1 MTEQYPAEI
10 INHLIQHRRSVKPSA
25 YNQLPV
31 DEKIIHQML
40 ENARWA
46 PTHGMTE
53 PWRFIVFTGEG
64 LEQFA
69 TFQSDLY
76 KQTTSTELFNENKF
90 LKLKTTPLK
99 ASHLI
104 LIGMKRQLNG
114 KIPEN
119 EEICAVACAVQ
130 NMMLT
135 ATAYGIGCYW
145 STGGMTYHPEMKNF
159 LGLESTDKCLGML
172 YIGNYDPQEIS
183 ASRSPVSEKTRW
195 VKGLY
200 P

>member
-1 MTEQYPAEI
+1 MSEQFPAEI
-10 INHLIQHRRSVKPSA
+10 INQLIERRRSVKPA
-25 YNQLPV
+25 FYNQKRV
-31 DEKIIHQML
+31 DDRIVRQML
-40 ENARWA
+40 ENAKWA

-53 PWRFIVFTGEG
+53 PWRFVVFTGDG

-69 TFQSDLY
+69 AFQSALY
-76 KQTTSTELFNENKF
+76 KETIAPEFFNENKYQ
-90 LKLKTTPLK
+90 KMRTTPQK

-104 LIGMKRQLNG
+104 LIGMKRQLQG

-135 ATAYGIGCYW
+135 ATAYGIGSYW

-159 LGLESTDKCLGML
+159 LGLDSSDKCLGML
-172 YIGNYDPQEIS
+172 YIGNYDAAEFNS
-183 ASRSPVSEKTRW
+183 SRSPIAEKTRW
-195 VKGLY
+195 VTGLH

>member
-1 MTEQYPAEI
+1 MSEQFPAEI
-10 INHLIQHRRSVKPSA
+10 INQLIERRRSVKPA
-25 YNQLPV
+25 FYNQKPV
-31 DEKIIHQML
+31 DDKIVRQML
-40 ENARWA
+40 ENAKWA

-53 PWRFIVFTGEG
+53 PWRFVVFTGDG

-69 TFQSDLY
+69 AFQSALY
-76 KQTTSTELFNENKF
+76 KETTAPELFNENKYQ
-90 LKLKTTPLK
+90 KMRTTPQK

-104 LIGMKRQLNG
+104 LIGMKRQLLG

-135 ATAYGIGCYW
+135 ATAYGIGSYW

-159 LGLESTDKCLGML
+159 LGLESSDKCLGML
-172 YIGNYDPQEIS
+172 YIGNYDAAEFNS
-183 ASRSPVSEKTRW
+183 SRSPIAEKTRW
-195 VKGLY
+195 VTGLHS
-200 P
+200 

>member
-1 MTEQYPAEI
+1 MSEQFPAEI
-10 INHLIQHRRSVKPSA
+10 INQLIERRRSVKPA
-25 YNQLPV
+25 FYNQKRV
-31 DEKIIHQML
+31 DDRIVRQML
-40 ENARWA
+40 ENAKWA

-53 PWRFIVFTGEG
+53 PWRFVVFTGDG

-69 TFQSDLY
+69 AFQSALY
-76 KQTTSTELFNENKF
+76 KETIAPEFFNENKYQ
-90 LKLKTTPLK
+90 KMRTTPQK

-104 LIGMKRQLNG
+104 LIGMKRQLQG

-135 ATAYGIGCYW
+135 ATAYGIGSYW

-159 LGLESTDKCLGML
+159 LGLDSSDKCLGML
-172 YIGNYDPQEIS
+172 YIGNYDAAEFNS
-183 ASRSPVSEKTRW
+183 SRSPIAEKTRW
-195 VKGLY
+195 VTGFH